1 MNWLLNVTLSSTYWD
16 QVLILAYSLAFVMQV
31 LGTMKIS
38 FIKVRTF
45 WGISELEVLTVNS
58 DHREQK
64 TISK

>member
-1 MNWLLNVTLSSTYWD
+1 MSKRSKLL
-16 QVLILAYSLAFVMQV
+16 
-31 LGTMKIS
+31 
-38 FIKVRTF
+38 

>member
-1 MNWLLNVTLSSTYWD
+1 MSNRSN
-16 QVLILAYSLAFVMQV
+16 
-31 LGTMKIS
+31 K
-38 FIKVRTF
+38 F